1 MGRRLQIRHT
11 DAAGPRPRLVL
22 ITAEEKRAQTAA
34 PVRIFGSQ
42 VRSSGGFRLTDR

>member
-1 MGRRLQIRHT
+1 MGKRLQIRHT

-34 PVRIFGSQ
+34 TVRILGSQ
-42 VRSSGGFRLTDR
+42 DRPSGGFRLTDR

>member
-1 MGRRLQIRHT
+1 MGQRLQIRHT

-22 ITAEEKRAQTAA
+22 ITAEEKRGHVAA
-34 PVRIFGSQ
+34 PLRIFGSQ